1 MYKRQFKAA
10 QAWTK
15 GSKLFEQYASKA
27 VTCGASLPVAAG
39 GGGGPATPTL
49 LSTAAIR
56 CSNKSR
62 TFWSSCV
69 PDIFETGVAV
79 AFVTFARARLH
90 AMTRS
95 VAASA
100 ALRRLVSLRARAMSA
115 DDLAFGWPWQNCGK
129 LLVSYNASYISALRL
144 VWDATQQYRRLWRRV
159 GALSTTR
166 GAAHRA
172 FFVSQR
178 PVKSPSQFVINR
190 SCVLVESLHTIAAC
204 CRRPISNCRR
214 AACSQQQISRGAL
227 KSCQSRAVSYTHLTL
242 PTICSV

>member
-1 MYKRQFKAA
+1 
-10 QAWTK
+10 
-15 GSKLFEQYASKA
+15 
-27 VTCGASLPVAAG
+27 
-39 GGGGPATPTL
+39 
-49 LSTAAIR
+49 
-56 CSNKSR
+56 
-62 TFWSSCV
+62 
-69 PDIFETGVAV
+69 
-79 AFVTFARARLH
+79 
-90 AMTRS
+90 MTRS
-95 VAASA
+95 VAARTASQ
-100 ALRRLVSLRARAMSA
+100 RLLALRARAMSA

-178 PVKSPSQFVINR
+178 PVKSPSQFVITR

-227 KSCQSRAVSYTHLTL
+227 KSCRHAIAATCTRPAPHARTHQEALRGNSCQYGRFTQTDEGPALATAEDGRAPRGRRPRAL
-242 PTICSV
+242 PRDGRDRGVEPQVARPYSNYSLKQPTRGGKIERRLGTQPSPPRGKIE